1 MKDYS
6 FGFKILMQCLV
17 FFMFLV
23 LIFAIRMEGE
33 LINELSDISLEQAKN
48 TSVIVKKL
56 QEVEGNYES
65 LKNFVFENSGIP
77 NEKRKAVF
85 ELKIQQ
91 DSVLMDLLQG
101 DIRTNKEILKLLDT
115 DWVYNGDTEFKTLKI
130 K

>member
-1 MKDYS
+1 
-6 FGFKILMQCLV
+6 
-17 FFMFLV
+17 
-23 LIFAIRMEGE
+23 MEGE